1 MHRRFAEKIPRPE
14 ARQGG
19 FGGGGV
25 ENGGNVCTRR
35 IHLFHRWRRHR
46 VPGSCPLTVA
56 SAGKST
62 LPTSRGGSLLLE
74 DVHRTRRQDA
84 SCRLEWCSS
93 ARSSALCP
101 DSAAFPAPN
110 DPRPQPEMSTS
121 VAVRPSRF
129 TDLGTKTFC
138 SPLVQ
143 HGNVFLP
150 IARIF
155 SNSYLSRAQRSCKRE
170 GGRWRARRR
179 SL

>member
-1 MHRRFAEKIPRPE
+1 MHPTNTFVPPLAAPSRSRQLPAHRRVSRQVHSSHLTGRIFAVGRCSQDQ
-14 ARQGG
+14 A
-19 FGGGGV
+19 
-25 ENGGNVCTRR
+25 
-35 IHLFHRWRRHR
+35 
-46 VPGSCPLTVA
+46 
-56 SAGKST
+56 AGAAAA
-62 LPTSRGGSLLLE
+62 
-74 DVHRTRRQDA
+74 RQDA

-101 DSAAFPAPN
+101 GSAAFPAPN